1 MVPVPLSPSWNK
13 ENEKTLTTPYHYLA
27 DQTQGKHLRSLL
39 IRTFNLV
46 LNVPAEKLEKIEA
59 VIDTLH
65 LSSLL
70 IDDIEDNSKLRRS
83 RPCSHLIF
91 GVPQTINCANYMYFV
106 AMRLLTDA
114 IDKEDKR
121 LAAQNIFLDEMVNL
135 HRGQGLDLHWR
146 EINECPSEQD
156 YVNMVM
162 NKTGGLFRLSA
173 KLMNL
178 LADQPCD
185 KLITLSNML
194 GVIYQIKDDYL
205 NLMSDVYNK
214 NKGYC
219 EDITE
224 GKFSFPIIHSIN
236 TNPTNKELQRILKLR
251 TEEHELKLH
260 ALNIMKS
267 THSFEYCRE
276 ALRDLEN
283 QAREVIA
290 EVTQDPAVREKLT
303 STLARLS
310 SLDAEHS

>member
-1 MVPVPLSPSWNK
+1 
-13 ENEKTLTTPYHYLA
+13 
-27 DQTQGKHLRSLL
+27 
-39 IRTFNLV
+39 
-46 LNVPAEKLEKIEA
+46 
-59 VIDTLH
+59 
-65 LSSLL
+65 
-70 IDDIEDNSKLRRS
+70 
-83 RPCSHLIF
+83 
-91 GVPQTINCANYMYFV
+91 MYFV

-114 IDKEDKR
+114 IENEDKR
-121 LAAQNIFLDEMVNL
+121 LAAQNIFLDEMTNL

-146 EINECPSEQD
+146 ENNECPSEKE

-185 KLITLSNML
+185 KLIALSNML
-194 GVIYQIKDDYL
+194 GVIYQIKDDYM
-205 NLMSDVYNK
+205 NLISNVYNK

-236 TNPTNKELQRILKLR
+236 ANPTNRELQRILKLR

-267 THSFEYCRE
+267 TNSFEYCRE

-290 EVTQDPAVREKLT
+290 ELGCRE
-303 STLARLS
+303 
-310 SLDAEHS
+310 